1 MTFRIPTMPALSIPR
16 QRPPSWFAG
25 VAGQAVLDSETGT
38 LHHAFAERPG
48 PPWLWLTPA
57 AQGLAAPETGITLLR
72 VDTQGFSGSL
82 RCGMVLPLASES
94 AATVILQHVVE
105 DGLAWPQLL
114 EECARVL
121 LPGGRLWV
129 FALNPLSPY
138 RRHWLGSGVRVVEPV
153 TWRRRMRAHGLRPEA
168 VSQGIGPRWRVA
180 PAPDLQTGAGVRAAY
195 LLRAEKRA
203 MPLTPIRQRAMRWS
217 PGVSAT

>member
-1 MTFRIPTMPALSIPR
+1 MPVHSTSR
-16 QRPPSWFAG
+16 QPERPPSWFSG
-25 VAGQAVLDSETGT
+25 MAGQAVLESEVPT
-38 LHHAFAERPG
+38 LIQAFAERPG
-48 PPWLWLTPA
+48 PPWLWLSAEPQA
-57 AQGLAAPETGITLLR
+57 LVAPTAGVALR
-72 VDTQGFSGSL
+72 TDGQGFSGVL
-82 RCGMVLPLASES
+82 RCGTALPLASE
-94 AATVILQHVVE
+94 AVGTVVLQHVVE
-105 DGLAWPQLL
+105 GGLAWPELL

-138 RRHWLGSGVRVVEPV
+138 RRHWLGSSIRVIEPV
-153 TWRRRMRAHGLRPEA
+153 TWRRRLRIHGLQPEP

-180 PAPDLQTGAGVRAAY
+180 PAPELQIGAGVRAAY

-203 MPLTPIRQRAMRWS
+203 IPLTPIRQRAVRWA

>member
-1 MTFRIPTMPALSIPR
+1 MTFRIPTMPVLSTSR

-25 VAGQAVLDSETGT
+25 VAGQAVLESEGPT
-38 LHHAFAERPG
+38 LLQAFAERPG
-48 PPWLWLTPA
+48 PPWLWVAPES
-57 AQGLAAPETGITLLR
+57 QGLATPNAGVTLR
-72 VDTQGFSGSL
+72 TRGQGFSGVL
-82 RCGMVLPLASES
+82 RCGTALPLASE
-94 AATVILQHVVE
+94 AVGTVILQHVIE
-105 DGLAWPQLL
+105 DGLAWPELL

-138 RRHWLGSGVRVVEPV
+138 RRHWFGSGVQVIEPI
-153 TWRRRMRAHGLRPEA
+153 TWRRRLRTHGLQPEP

-180 PAPDLQTGAGVRAAY
+180 PAPDLQIGAGVRAAY
-195 LLRAEKRA
+195 LLRAEKRVI
-203 MPLTPIRQRAMRWS
+203 PLTPFRQRAVRWT